1 MTEVIPQKTEELK
14 EGFSYSSRPRPLQ
27 ARRKYR
33 NEAGSQETGYRNL
46 MFDRRIVRGN
56 TYARED
62 VLPVTAQEH
71 PVDLQRKAEKR
82 RAREAR
88 KRQSELEQRSKS
100 PPPVDGRRHQPVQ
113 TELYL
118 EEITDNIE
126 ESEVTCQTDAWMDR
140 PVTPLFVPAKTG
152 ADVETQIM
160 PGDLFNFD
168 REVKPI
174 LEVIVGKTMEQSML
188 EVMEEEELENLREQ
202 QRKFQETRKREQ
214 CATQRLEEQ
223 ELRLTQ
229 ERERRIAQQR
239 EVRKKEKE
247 TAEKIAARAY
257 VQDYLMDMIPAV
269 FGKLKDSGFFFDP
282 IARDIEINFMPNLL
296 SKVKSKCNEAEVA
309 RLMLDELI
317 RSVVVERLEAYK
329 QLSESKPAESSEAA
343 PQE

>member
-33 NEAGSQETGYRNL
+33 NEVGQGQETGYRNL

-82 RAREAR
+82 RAHEAR

-168 REVKPI
+168 QEVKPI

-188 EVMEEEELENLREQ
+188 EVMEEEELENLRDQ

-296 SKVKSKCNEAEVA
+296 AKVKSKVRALN
-309 RLMLDELI
+309 R
-317 RSVVVERLEAYK
+317 YK
-329 QLSESKPAESSEAA
+329 FFIEKLLHIS
-343 PQE
+343 

>member
-1 MTEVIPQKTEELK
+1 MTEIIPQKTEELK

-33 NEAGSQETGYRNL
+33 NEPGQAEGYRNL

-88 KRQSELEQRSKS
+88 KRQSELEHRTKS

-118 EEITDNIE
+118 EEITDRIE
-126 ESEVTCQTDAWMDR
+126 ESEAVCQTDAWMDR
-140 PVTPLFVPAKTG
+140 PPTPLFVPAKTG
-152 ADVETQIM
+152 ADISTQIL
-160 PGDLFNFD
+160 PGDLFDFD
-168 REVKPI
+168 RDVKPI

-188 EVMEEEELENLREQ
+188 EVMEEEELENLRDQ
-202 QRKFQETRKREQ
+202 QRRFQETRKREQ

-229 ERERRIAQQR
+229 ERERRISQQR

-257 VQDYLMDMIPAV
+257 AQDYLMDMIPAV

-282 IARDIEINFMPNLL
+282 VARDIETNFIPSLL
-296 SKVKSKCNEAEVA
+296 EKVKTKCDEAELAQLV
-309 RLMLDELI
+309 LDELI
-317 RSVVVERLEAYK
+317 RHVIKQRLEAYSK
-329 QLSESKPAESSEAA
+329 LSEAENAATEESS
-343 PQE
+343 

>member
-1 MTEVIPQKTEELK
+1 
-14 EGFSYSSRPRPLQ
+14 
-27 ARRKYR
+27 
-33 NEAGSQETGYRNL
+33 

-62 VLPVTAQEH
+62 VLPVTAQVCQFSFLGNINLFKKEH

-168 REVKPI
+168 QEVKVSSFLTRLFLTPLKPI

-202 QRKFQETRKREQ
+202 QRKFQVRKPSMKYIINRLTRKHENANNMQ
-214 CATQRLEEQ
+214 HS
-223 ELRLTQ
+223 
-229 ERERRIAQQR
+229 
-239 EVRKKEKE
+239 
-247 TAEKIAARAY
+247 
-257 VQDYLMDMIPAV
+257 
-269 FGKLKDSGFFFDP
+269 DSRSRSFD
-282 IARDIEINFMPNLL
+282 
-296 SKVKSKCNEAEVA
+296 
-309 RLMLDELI
+309 
-317 RSVVVERLEAYK
+317 
-329 QLSESKPAESSEAA
+329 
-343 PQE
+343 

>member
-33 NEAGSQETGYRNL
+33 NEAGGNEVGYRNL

-82 RAREAR
+82 RARDAR
-88 KRQSELEQRSKS
+88 KRQSELDQRSKS

-168 REVKPI
+168 QEVKPI

-188 EVMEEEELENLREQ
+188 EVMEKEELENLREQ

-296 SKVKSKCNEAEVA
+296 EKVKSKCNEADVA

-317 RSVVVERLEAYK
+317 RSVVVDRLEAYK
-329 QLSESKPAESSEAA
+329 SLNQPES
-343 PQE
+343 